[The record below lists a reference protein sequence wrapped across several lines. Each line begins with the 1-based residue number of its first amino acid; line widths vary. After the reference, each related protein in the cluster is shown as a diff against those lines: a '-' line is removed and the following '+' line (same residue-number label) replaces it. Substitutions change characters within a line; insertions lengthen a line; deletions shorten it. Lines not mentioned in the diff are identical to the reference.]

1 MRLGK
6 PDKPSRGNKATP
18 RVKAKGKP
26 KYSAAGSEVGRLS
39 PDIISTYYGPE
50 LIARANA
57 VLARYNQELLEYGDA
72 LKDYELQR
80 AEAEV
85 GEDGSVK
92 MTLEAPVPPKVPLF
106 RSQFWIKQ
114 LEETLAD
121 TSEFFQGNDR
131 EWKIQAKAC
140 RFERRMAE
148 KYGIFLPLLKEYPE
162 VEQLVRSV
170 QRKYSQGYFSP
181 FRQGKAPIPK
191 STAVIILFMM
201 HRGKVSWQITLLAT
215 LFFLVGL
222 QPWALVVL
230 VAGAHSFIEGSK
242 RRPRKPM
249 AKRIPSVK
257 PYYMAKLGDTEI
269 AEETKNQVKNDI
281 LQGPV
286 GQKLGDKEEIDGSE
300 YDTILLGHG
309 PAALYTAALLS
320 RSGRKVL
327 VLSSKVDASG
337 CYTFENPP
345 ANVTKEIGSVPFDVD
360 GANMTKVSLQQQML
374 APALATSMD
383 PQGGVRFAK
392 IGSAADGYAF
402 EILSVPG
409 MGGTDNGNGGLFV
422 IRGDGT
428 PSLMEEAALS
438 LGDGWPGTNG
448 ECGSSMTGIYAA
460 TCKAIN
466 SSASQFYLEKLLS
479 DTINKMRNVGTY
491 QETAIRYAS
500 AFLDKGFP
508 VNPHTR
514 SLMAAIGMKS
524 ENIKPSMTSMG
535 AHVTN
540 IGATLS
546 GEGMHYPIGG
556 PRALCHALATVIE
569 QNGGRI
575 VTQVPVSSLVFE
587 ELPKRQMTPAKG
599 NTEDLVA
606 PRCIGVRF
614 TDDRQVT
621 LDPTKWKSHDPAIVS
636 MLGFVTT
643 FIRLLPEDIRVA
655 YKVPRGLP
663 ALSEQR
669 PVFKIMFALDG
680 NAGDLELSGA
690 DFYRLPGAALAQ
702 DEMDPVTGQIK
713 PGEIGW
719 IDDKEMNDP
728 EVTVEEVNK
737 DVSENPQ
744 ESLTPG
750 TPGKASSSK
759 KKRDKFETGGSYIH
773 VAFPSA
779 KDPSFESRHGR
790 VSTCVVTI
798 EADDDFVTFFD
809 TKPKLYVVQKGKEN
823 SGDLQRLVERVRKDL
838 FEIFPQIR
846 GKVIHSELRGPL
858 YRGLSHN
865 PERYAAKGVRP
876 VTPYPGLYIG
886 GSDLT
891 VDSSSGAFM
900 GGWLAANAVMQ
911 YSWIDILFLQKTV
924 SSDIVRHLEPP
935 DVLEEEDLAV
945 PPFSIETSSS
955 KPEE

>member
-1 MRLGK
+1 MGK
-6 PDKPSRGNKATP
+6 PDKPRRGNKPKP
-18 RVKAKGKP
+18 RAKAKGKP
-26 KYSAAGSEVGRLS
+26 KYSAAGSDVGRLS
-39 PDIISTYYGPE
+39 PDIISTCYGPE
-50 LIARANA
+50 LIARAND
-57 VLARYNQELLEYGDA
+57 VLARYTQELLEYGDA
-72 LKDYELQR
+72 LKEYELQQV
-80 AEAEV
+80 EAEV
-85 GEDGSVK
+85 GEDGTVK
-92 MTLEAPVPPKVPLF
+92 MTLEAPVPPKAPLF
-106 RSQFWIKQ
+106 RSQFWVKQ

-121 TSEFFQGNDR
+121 TSEYFQGNDR
-131 EWKIQAKAC
+131 EWKIQAKAA

-170 QRKYSQGYFSP
+170 QRKYSQGHFSP

-215 LFFLVGL
+215 LFFLIGL

-230 VAGAHSFIEGSK
+230 VAGAHTFLESSK

-249 AKRIPSVK
+249 ANRIPVVK
-257 PYYMAKLGDTEI
+257 PYYMAKLGDE
-269 AEETKNQVKNDI
+269 AMSEEAKQEVKNDI
-281 LQGPV
+281 LRRSV

-327 VLSSKVDASG
+327 VLSSKADASG

-345 ANVTKEIGSVPFDVD
+345 ENVIKDIGSVPFDVD
-360 GANMTKVSLQQQML
+360 GANTAKVSRQQQML
-374 APALATSMD
+374 APALATSKD

-409 MGGTDNGNGGLFV
+409 MGGGDNGNGGLFV
-422 IRGDGT
+422 VRADGT
-428 PSLMEEAALS
+428 PSLMEEAAMS
-438 LGDGWPGTNG
+438 LGDGWPGMKG
-448 ECGSSMTGIYAA
+448 DYGSSTTGIYAA
-460 TCKAIN
+460 TCTAIN
-466 SSASQFYLEKLLS
+466 SSSNQFYLEKLLS
-479 DTINKMRNVGTY
+479 DAVNKMRNASTY

-540 IGATLS
+540 VCATLS

-556 PRALCHALATVIE
+556 PRALCHALAAVIE
-569 QNGGRI
+569 QNDGRI
-575 VTQVPVSSLVFE
+575 VTQVPISSLVFE
-587 ELPKRQMTPAKG
+587 EGTLPKRQVSGAKE
-599 NTEDLVA
+599 NTEDLTP

-614 TDDRQVT
+614 ADGRQVT
-621 LDPTKWKSHDPAIVS
+621 VNPTKWKTHDPAIVS
-636 MLGFVTT
+636 MLGLVST
-643 FIRLLPEDIRVA
+643 FIRLLPEDIRVM

-663 ALSEQR
+663 ALTEQR

-680 NAGDLELSGA
+680 NAGDLELPGA

-702 DEMDPVTGQIK
+702 DEMDPVTGQVK

-719 IDDKEMNDP
+719 IDDKETNDP
-728 EVTVEEVNK
+728 EVIVEEVNK
-737 DVSENPQ
+737 DVTDNPQ
-744 ESLTPG
+744 ESLMPG
-750 TPGKASSSK
+750 TRGKASISK
-759 KKRDKFETGGSYIH
+759 KHRNKFEAGASYIH

-809 TKPKLYVVQKGKEN
+809 TKPKLYVVQKEKEN
-823 SGDLQRLVERVRKDL
+823 SGDLLRLVERVRKDL
-838 FEIFPQIR
+838 FEIFPHIR

-876 VTPYPGLYIG
+876 ATPYPGLYVG

-891 VDSSSGAFM
+891 VDSSNGAFI

-911 YSWIDILFLQKTV
+911 YTWMDILFLQKNVT
-924 SSDIVRHLEPP
+924 SDIVQHLEPP
-935 DVLEEEDLAV
+935 DVLDDEDLAV
-945 PPFSIETSSS
+945 PPFSIKTSSS
-955 KPEE
+955 NLDD